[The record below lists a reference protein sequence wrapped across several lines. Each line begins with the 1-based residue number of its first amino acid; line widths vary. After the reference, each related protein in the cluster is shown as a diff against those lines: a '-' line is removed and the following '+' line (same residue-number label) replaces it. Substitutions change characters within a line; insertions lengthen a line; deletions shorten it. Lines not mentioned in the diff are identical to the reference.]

1 MYFQGQQIYRAS
13 CIAKWCPVLWYL
25 FPLWFRHN
33 DLLLVRQQFEANVNN
48 WEKKIM
54 LHVLAFCVKGQ
65 IARKELLV
73 TSSCHLE
80 QEILKLGTMDI
91 LDPSVLWWGDCPV
104 YHVVLSC
111 LPGLDSLGV
120 SSIHTSWQPK
130 CLQVMPDE
138 PWGAKI
144 THNWEPL
151 GYTRGAVPCGIN
163 SLCVADTAFL
173 SALSSIGLPP
183 NWKPMRFVPGGWW
196 LLTSQCTWGL
206 EKLRAPGFPTAFQF
220 LHVLS

>member
-13 CIAKWCPVLWYL
+13 CIAKWCPVLGTFSL
-25 FPLWFRHN
+25 C
-33 DLLLVRQQFEANVNN
+33 DLGIMTCCLSDSSLKLMLTIGK
-48 WEKKIM
+48 KKIM

-130 CLQVMPDE
+130 CLQMMPDE

-151 GYTRGAVPCGIN
+151 GYTHGAVPCGIN

-196 LLTSQCTWGL
+196 LLTSQCTRGL